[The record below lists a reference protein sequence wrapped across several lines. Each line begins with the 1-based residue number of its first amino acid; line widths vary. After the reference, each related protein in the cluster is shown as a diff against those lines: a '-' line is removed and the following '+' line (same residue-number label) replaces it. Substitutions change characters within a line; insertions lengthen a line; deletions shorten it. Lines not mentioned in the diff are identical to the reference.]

1 MSRSILKQRISL
13 SKKQHT
19 TAKTVGS
26 RSARLLAGLY
36 DRAQT
41 TFTLAEAQAI
51 AGLAAGS
58 TRSLLHK
65 AIQRGL
71 VARLKSGL
79 FTLVP
84 QELGSETEFA
94 GNPYLAARALAG
106 ETLYYLSHATAMEL
120 HRMVTQPRLGIF
132 ISTSK
137 RMVDRVMHST
147 EYKFIFIRPEQIFG
161 TVPHWVTK
169 QEQVILSDVERTVI
183 DGLRRP
189 EYCGG
194 ITEVARGLWMRHE
207 DIKVE
212 KLIQYAT
219 RLKVGAVI
227 RRLGYLL
234 EIYHLASPAI
244 LDQLRS
250 GLTRTYDLLDPRQP
264 ASGQYVNR
272 WRLRLN
278 IPADELDSARR
289 T

>member
-1 MSRSILKQRISL
+1 VEDSL
-13 SKKQHT
+13 NKKQYSPV
-19 TAKTVGS
+19 KTVGS

-51 AGLAAGS
+51 TGLSAGS

-65 AIQRGL
+65 ATLRGL
-71 VARLKSGL
+71 IARLKSGV

-84 QELGSETEFA
+84 QELGSEREYS
-94 GNPYLAARALAG
+94 GNPYLVARALAG
-106 ETLYYLSHATAMEL
+106 TRPYYLSHSTAMEL
-120 HRMVTQPRLGIF
+120 QRMVTQPRLGIF

-137 RMVDRVMHST
+137 RMTDRIIHST
-147 EYKFIFIRPEQIFG
+147 EYKFILIKPEQIFG
-161 TVPHWVTK
+161 TVPHWVSK
-169 QEQVILSDVERTVI
+169 QEQVVISDVERTVI

-212 KLIQYAT
+212 KLTQYAT

-234 EIYHLASPAI
+234 ETYNLGSSAH

-250 GLTRTYDLLDPRQP
+250 GLTRTYDLLDPLLPTGGRYL
-264 ASGQYVNR
+264 SR
-272 WRLRLN
+272 WRLQLN
-278 IPADELDSARR
+278 VPADELDSIRR

>member
-1 MSRSILKQRISL
+1 LN
-13 SKKQHT
+13 KKQHHSPV
-19 TAKTVGS
+19 KTVGR

-36 DRAQT
+36 DRALT

-51 AGLAAGS
+51 AGLSAGS

-65 AIQRGL
+65 AAERGL

-84 QELGSETEFA
+84 QDLGSETDYS
-94 GNPYLAARALAG
+94 GNPYLAARALVGKAP
-106 ETLYYLSHATAMEL
+106 YYLSHATAMEL

-132 ISTSK
+132 VSTSK
-137 RMVDRVMHST
+137 RVMDRVIHST
-147 EYKFIFIRPEQIFG
+147 EYKFIFVRPEQIFG

-169 QEQVILSDVERTVI
+169 QEQVAISDVERTVI

-219 RLKVGAVI
+219 RLKVGAVL

-234 EIYHLASPAI
+234 EIYHLASTAQ
-244 LDQLRS
+244 LEQLRN
-250 GLTRTYDLLDPRQP
+250 GLTRTYDLLDPFQP
-264 ASGQYVNR
+264 EGGRYVNR
-272 WRLRLN
+272 WRLQLN
-278 IPADELDSARR
+278 VTADELDSVRR